1 MEQLGQDQQM
11 RIARRGL
18 PPLQAL
24 TVTILLVLGG
34 LLFCDPGYSLYGS
47 SPPAFALYLAFLTTL
62 AAALVELRNIYAR
75 YRDSTRNAGDP
86 VSRRDLMAVAAGVV
100 AYTVAAIKMCDLLFQ
115 HHARLE
121 TWLESSLYIGIV
133 SAIDHLLRE
142 RQARTADLASAPQ
155 PPARKTMAPS
165 ELCYAQAEDHYVKL
179 VFRDRVEHKRA
190 RFSDVIAELGD
201 VGLRV
206 HKSFWVHRSA
216 VQSSR
221 RAGRRLMLV
230 LAGGTEIPVGRA
242 NERAVLDALPAS
254 GSGIRT
260 RADSASA

>member
-1 MEQLGQDQQM
+1 
-11 RIARRGL
+11 
-18 PPLQAL
+18 
-24 TVTILLVLGG
+24 
-34 LLFCDPGYSLYGS
+34 
-47 SPPAFALYLAFLTTL
+47 
-62 AAALVELRNIYAR
+62 
-75 YRDSTRNAGDP
+75 
-86 VSRRDLMAVAAGVV
+86 
-100 AYTVAAIKMCDLLFQ
+100 
-115 HHARLE
+115 
-121 TWLESSLYIGIV
+121 
-133 SAIDHLLRE
+133 
-142 RQARTADLASAPQ
+142 
-155 PPARKTMAPS
+155 MAPS
-165 ELCYAQAEDHYVKL
+165 ELYYAQAEDHYVKL